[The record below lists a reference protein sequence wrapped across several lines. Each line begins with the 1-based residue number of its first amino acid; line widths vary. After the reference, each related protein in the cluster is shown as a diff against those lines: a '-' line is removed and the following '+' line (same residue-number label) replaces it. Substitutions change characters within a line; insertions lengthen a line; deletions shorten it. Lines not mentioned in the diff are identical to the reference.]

1 MHKTLRLNQYAS
13 INLSISLF
21 VTILFI
27 YKAFRSSLMFN
38 DFFNHDSGTYLSLSV
53 HPWEA
58 ISSLKGLAFPG
69 FDYGSVLGAYLLF
82 PFTFF
87 KVDLFT
93 IHLFANYS
101 IRFLSCL
108 VLAVY
113 FFYKKR
119 LILAYCSL
127 IYPLLINDET
137 NFTWGFY
144 LYSETE
150 FISIL
155 LMLYLIQNRKYH
167 LLAFFLLGVV
177 LRLDLRQLPIFAIAL
192 IFFSHLEINDYKTF
206 IEKFVKNFVSFTL
219 GFSLTFFYLI
229 LINPLS
235 QSTFN
240 FNLDFF
246 PIGLERLKKFLGL
259 SSLTNT
265 IILIFILLYFLL
277 IVIFVKHLS
286 NALDKFRLFSS
297 HVLFVLIII
306 IFLCSNRMLEIY
318 TTFNP
323 NRIFLMWPL
332 AFFVL
337 LSFCRPN
344 FVPLPKWKFLPLIT
358 IIMTVYVSSWF
369 GLKPINVPSL
379 GTQGPVPILE
389 RLSLKKDCENLVKF
403 GPNIGA
409 EYIETIDWRLGFTCD
424 ALLIPDKRYKFINAN
439 SMGLGEV
446 RPWRREVITR

>member
-1 MHKTLRLNQYAS
+1 MNF
-13 INLSISLF
+13 IISLF
-21 VTILFI
+21 VSSLYIN
-27 YKAFRSSLMFN
+27 KAFGSSLKFN

-101 IRFLSCL
+101 IRFLSYL
-108 VLAVY
+108 IIAIY

-119 LILAYCSL
+119 LIFAYCSL

-137 NFTWGFY
+137 NFTWGY
-144 LYSETE
+144 YPYSETE
-150 FISIL
+150 FISVL
-155 LMLYLIQNRKYH
+155 LMLYLIQNKKYH
-167 LLAFFLLGVV
+167 LLAFFLLGVI
-177 LRLDLRQLPIFAIAL
+177 LRLDLRQLPLFVIAL
-192 IFFSHLEINDYKTF
+192 IFFSHLEISDYRTF
-206 IEKFVKNFVSFTL
+206 IEKAIKNFVSSTL
-219 GFSLTFFYLI
+219 GFILTFFYLI
-229 LINPLS
+229 FINPIS
-235 QSTFN
+235 HSNFN
-240 FNLDFF
+240 FNIEFF
-246 PIGLERLKKFLGL
+246 SIGLVRLKKFLGI

-265 IILIFILLYFLL
+265 IFFIFILLYFLL
-277 IVIFVKHLS
+277 ILISVKQLS
-286 NALDKFRLFSS
+286 NNLDKFRLFTS
-297 HVLFVLIII
+297 HLLVVLIVF
-306 IFLCSNRMLEIY
+306 IFLCSNRMIEIY

-323 NRIFLMWPL
+323 NRIFLTLPL
-332 AFFVL
+332 VFFVL
-337 LSFCRPN
+337 LSFNRPN
-344 FVPLPKWKFLPLIT
+344 FVLVPKGKFVPLFT
-358 IIMTVYVSSWF
+358 IITTICVSFWF

-379 GTQGPVPILE
+379 ETQGPVPILE

-403 GPNIGA
+403 GPNIGT

-446 RPWRREVITR
+446 RPWRREVINR